1 MRYKTVIN
9 IALGLVTAVVLFHAL
24 IIIKVVPYEIAWG
37 GRIQN
42 DKQMYILEVI
52 SISVNLLLGFVLL
65 MKGGYIKI
73 QFNIKTINAIL
84 WIFLILFALN
94 TIGNLFAKT
103 NFEKSF
109 AGLTFIFSIIIYM
122 LLKHKPH

>member
-9 IALGLVTAVVLFHAL
+9 IALGLVTVVVLFHAL